1 MDGGAEV
8 GSAASGAQH
17 GATRPI
23 IAVFNSSNDTV
34 DLLRMVLEQEGFQT
48 VAGHI
53 PEIKQGA
60 VDFIS
65 FIEHHVPTVIVYD
78 VSLPYEANWNF
89 LRLIRSS
96 EAVTGRQFV
105 LTTTNKPA
113 LDALVGE
120 TEAFEI
126 IGKPYDLQQIV
137 QAVRAAAARRA

>member
-1 MDGGAEV
+1 MDGAGA
-8 GSAASGAQH
+8 GSSASGAQD

-34 DLLRMVLEQEGFQT
+34 DLLRTVLEQEGFQT

-65 FIEHHVPTVIVYD
+65 FIEHHAPTVIVYD

-96 EAVTGRQFV
+96 EAVAGRPFV

-120 TEAFEI
+120 TDALEI
-126 IGKPYDLQQIV
+126 IGKPYDLRQV
-137 QAVRAAAARRA
+137 VEAVRSAAARLA